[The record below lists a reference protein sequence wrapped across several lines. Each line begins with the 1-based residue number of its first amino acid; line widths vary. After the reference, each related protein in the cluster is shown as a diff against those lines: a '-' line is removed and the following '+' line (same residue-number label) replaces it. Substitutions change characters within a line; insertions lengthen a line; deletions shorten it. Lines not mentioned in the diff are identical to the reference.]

1 MGLIRKIKRKPVRK
15 VKAAMIAAAVGGP
28 LIALFGYLG
37 LDLDDEQARA
47 LANAIGAL
55 VAAVLPVLA
64 AWKTRQS
71 TDDVESG
78 DLTEGG

>member
-15 VKAAMIAAAVGGP
+15 VKAAMIAAAISGP
-28 LIALFGYLG
+28 LIAAFGYWG

-47 LANAIGAL
+47 LANAIAL
-55 VAAVLPVLA
+55 LVVSGIPVVT

-71 TDDVESG
+71 EDDIEPTDVVE
-78 DLTEGG
+78 